1 MLGLVVLEKSIEFGG
16 SFLAP
21 KHEQN
26 RFSWDGVGKD
36 EYEVPEVP
44 CMNVTV
50 GKWMMMVEV

>member
-1 MLGLVVLEKSIEFGG
+1 VVLEKSIEFGG